1 MIFLL
6 WILPCRREANHH
18 APLAGR
24 TGSNRKLGPEPFS
37 HNGRK
42 SVLLGEGVQCAE
54 TSGKKG
60 KGCLMA
66 AEVHV
71 FDAYGTL
78 FDVHSAVA
86 RNAALAGPE
95 AARLSLLWR
104 TKQLE
109 YSWTRTLM
117 GRYRDF
123 WRITEEALDFA
134 LGSVAGAPPGA
145 RAALLDAYSRLDAYP
160 EVRPVLTALRARGS
174 RLAILSNGTPQMLAQ
189 ASRAAGI
196 DDLLDDILSVDAIGI
211 YKTAPAAY
219 ALVTERYGIDPAA
232 VSFQSS
238 NGWDI
243 AGATAF
249 GFRCRW
255 INRTGQPAEYG
266 DLAPVEVLAD
276 LNGLVA

>member
-1 MIFLL
+1 M
-6 WILPCRREANHH
+6 PY
-18 APLAGR
+18 
-24 TGSNRKLGPEPFS
+24 
-37 HNGRK
+37 
-42 SVLLGEGVQCAE
+42 
-54 TSGKKG
+54 
-60 KGCLMA
+60 
-66 AEVHV
+66 EVHV

-109 YSWTRTLM
+109 YSWTRSLM
-117 GRYRDF
+117 GRYVDF
-123 WRITEEALDFA
+123 WRITEEALDFS
-134 LGSVAGAPPGA
+134 LGSVAGTAPGA
-145 RAALLDAYSRLDAYP
+145 RAALLDAYRELDAYP
-160 EVRPVLTALRARGS
+160 EVRDVLCALKARGS
-174 RLAILSNGTPQMLAQ
+174 TLAILSNGTADMLLQ
-189 ASRAAGI
+189 AARSAGI

-219 ALVTERYGIDPAA
+219 ALVTERYRLAPGA

-249 GFRCRW
+249 GFHCRW
-255 INRTGQPAEYG
+255 INRTAQRAEYG
-266 DLAPVEVLAD
+266 DLAPAEVLPD
-276 LNGLVA
+276 LRGLVA

>member
-6 WILPCRREANHH
+6 WMLPCRREVNHD
-18 APLAGR
+18 APLAGW
-24 TGSNRKLGPEPFS
+24 TGSNGKLGPEAFS

-42 SVLLGEGVQCAE
+42 SVLLRQRVERTETARKQGEGH
-54 TSGKKG
+54 
-60 KGCLMA
+60 LMPH
-66 AEVHV
+66 EVHV

-134 LGSVAGAPPGA
+134 LGSVAGAAPGA
-145 RAALLDAYSRLDAYP
+145 RAALLDAYRELDAYP
-160 EVRPVLTALRARGS
+160 EVHAVLAELKARGS
-174 RLAILSNGTPQMLAQ
+174 TLAILSNGTADMLSQ
-189 ASRAAGI
+189 AARSAGI
-196 DDLLDDILSVDAIGI
+196 DDLLDDILSVDAVGI

-219 ALVTERYGIDPAA
+219 ALVTDRYGIEPGA

-255 INRTGQPAEYG
+255 INRAGQPAEYG
-266 DLAPVEVLAD
+266 DLAPVEVLSD
-276 LNGLVA
+276 LRSLAA